1 MRNIFV
7 VLAVFSF
14 SGCVSIEAPDHLVSD
29 TIQAGKDAY
38 YSVKENFS
46 DKPTVEKK
54 NFSYKYVVPNGESI
68 GDSSGKCIDSAVE
81 SARKALNVY
90 SVNVEDTTINSVVE
104 GEYSVIRCRIVV
116 GQG

>member
-1 MRNIFV
+1 MKNIFV
-7 VLAVFSF
+7 ILVVLSL
-14 SGCVSIEAPDHLVSD
+14 SGCISIEAPDHLVSD

-38 YSVKENFS
+38 YSVKENLS
-46 DKPTVEKK
+46 DKPTVEREI
-54 NFSYKYVVPNGESI
+54 FSYKYVVPNGESI

-104 GEYSVIRCRIVV
+104 GEHSVIKCRIVV